1 MEKSNLTI
9 IADNPILFQELK
21 DVMLKQFNLDDISTS
36 LADESLGQV
45 VRARLDGRKL
55 VEGAFKAIEQ
65 CKTTE
70 QKKEEPA
77 PFR

>member
-21 DVMLKQFNLDDISTS
+21 DIILKQFNLDGISTS

-55 VEGAFKAIEQ
+55 VEDAFSRILSF
-65 CKTTE
+65 KTLET
-70 QKKEEPA
+70 KKDEPV